1 MKMKM
6 KILYLSA
13 LFSAASF
20 ATEINAC
27 KDLIGTWETTADN
40 PPYTMTILP
49 PVETCG
55 QECVKLNVQY
65 ELDVTHRNA
74 LYCHEGLE
82 GVKGQGPMVIAFE
95 GAYGG
100 HAIGTY
106 NRQLQLL
113 WAGVI
118 PKDKQGKWI
127 TKMDNYWF
135 KQVKAH

>member
-1 MKMKM
+1 MKMKL
-6 KILYLSA
+6 IPFYLSA
-13 LFSAASF
+13 LFSASSW

-27 KDLIGTWETTADN
+27 KDLIGTWKIMADN

-49 PVETCG
+49 PVESCG
-55 QECVKLNVQY
+55 EKCVKLNVQY
-65 ELDVTHRNA
+65 ELDVTHHNA
-74 LYCHEGLE
+74 LYCHEGQE

-118 PKDKQGKWI
+118 PKNKQGKWVM
-127 TKMDNYWF
+127 KMENYWF

>member
-1 MKMKM
+1 MKLKL
-6 KILYLSA
+6 IPFYLLA
-13 LFSAASF
+13 LFSAASG

-27 KDLIGTWETTADN
+27 KDLIGTWKTTADN

-49 PVETCG
+49 PVEGCG
-55 QECVKLNVQY
+55 EKCVKLNVQY

-74 LYCHEGLE
+74 LYCHEGQE

-113 WAGVI
+113 WAG
-118 PKDKQGKWI
+118 G
-127 TKMDNYWF
+127 
-135 KQVKAH
+135 